1 MFKLDPL
8 LKKRVNAFTLD
19 LFIVVAMN
27 YFFMAA
33 FTDFLKI
40 VFFHFPITTQ
50 LFLVH
55 KFKFVHSISTLSIM
69 FAYFSIFYFTTN
81 GQTMGKM
88 VLGLKVTS
96 KNQELTLKESMI
108 RAASYIGCVWFASLP
123 FLVSF
128 FRKDQKGVACIFS
141 NTKVVLA
148 EEAHK
153 EHQTEFQLSLMDYV
167 APEIEE
173 AQVTELPITNSN
185 NEEDQD
191 KAA

>member
-55 KFKFVHSISTLSIM
+55 KFKL
-69 FAYFSIFYFTTN
+69 
-81 GQTMGKM
+81 
-88 VLGLKVTS
+88 L
-96 KNQELTLKESMI
+96 
-108 RAASYIGCVWFASLP
+108 
-123 FLVSF
+123 
-128 FRKDQKGVACIFS
+128 
-141 NTKVVLA
+141 
-148 EEAHK
+148 
-153 EHQTEFQLSLMDYV
+153 
-167 APEIEE
+167 
-173 AQVTELPITNSN
+173 
-185 NEEDQD
+185 
-191 KAA
+191 

>member
-1 MFKLDPL
+1 MFKLDPI
-8 LKKRVNAFTLD
+8 LKKRVNAFTMD
-19 LFIVVAMN
+19 LFIIVAMN

-50 LFLVH
+50 LFLIH
-55 KFKFVHSISTLSIM
+55 KFKYLHSFSILSIA

-88 VLGLKVTS
+88 ILGLKVKS
-96 KNQELTLKESMI
+96 NNPELTLNESMI
-108 RAASYIGCVWFASLP
+108 RAASYIGCIWFASLP

-128 FRKDQKGVACIFS
+128 FRKDQKGIACLFS

-153 EHQTEFQLSLMDYV
+153 EHQTEFQLSLMNYT

-173 AQVTELPITNSN
+173 AQVTELPIESK
-185 NEEDQD
+185 DQD

>member
-88 VLGLKVTS
+88 VLGLRVKS
-96 KNQELTLKESMI
+96 QGNELTLKESMM

-128 FRKDQKGVACIFS
+128 FRKDQKGVACLFS

-148 EEAHK
+148 EEAHQ

-167 APEIEE
+167 APELEEEQAQIIELAPE
-173 AQVTELPITNSN
+173 NSN
-185 NEEDQD
+185 TDQD